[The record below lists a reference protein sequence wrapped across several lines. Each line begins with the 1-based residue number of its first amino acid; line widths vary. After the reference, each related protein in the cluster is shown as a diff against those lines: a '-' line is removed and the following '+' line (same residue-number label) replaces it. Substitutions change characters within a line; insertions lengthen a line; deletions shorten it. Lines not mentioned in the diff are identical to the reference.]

1 MDKSFGMV
9 LTLSTR
15 CCFAQR
21 IYLKGLICIIADVI
35 WNKIPDMKYIFCSL
49 LSLLAFSA
57 RALDASISYA
67 SFYSPSGN
75 YVEVYLHF
83 AGKSASFRQL
93 PDSSFQANVDVV
105 ILFKKGGEVLKF
117 DKYRL
122 NSPAANAPID
132 FVDSR
137 RYSLENG
144 DYELEVTVTDAN
156 APDNISTYTSP
167 LKINFDPEKIGQSDI
182 QLLASLQKYEG
193 PTENPMVKNGYLFEP
208 LATQFYDRT
217 AQTLL
222 FYNEIYNSDKT
233 FDGDFLVTYAIEE
246 VLDEDQTKRIQ
257 VGYRRCSPEA
267 ICPVVQQ
274 VDIADLPS
282 GNYLLVVE
290 VANRYKE
297 VFSRKSAY
305 FQRSNPFVKSSRE
318 EIAGKVETLEDEFV
332 SKLSDEELRYSL
344 KAIAMLVDDHDGEV
358 LNLIL
363 KDSKREAMELY
374 LFSFWARENPANPE
388 IAYDDYMHVARA
400 VDLRFNNGFGY
411 GFETDRGY
419 IFMKYGAPNDV
430 VTIEDE
436 PSAPPYEIW
445 TYNQFPATGQ
455 NNVKFLFY
463 NPSLAMN
470 GFILLHSTAR
480 GEVNNPRWEVEL
492 YKNAPNELQGSDYVS
507 GTRMQSNMARRAR
520 QLMADY

>member
-1 MDKSFGMV
+1 
-9 LTLSTR
+9 
-15 CCFAQR
+15 
-21 IYLKGLICIIADVI
+21 
-35 WNKIPDMKYIFCSL
+35 MKYLLFSL
-49 LSLLAFSA
+49 FSLLAFTAS
-57 RALDASISYA
+57 ALDASISYA
-67 SFYSPSGN
+67 TFYSPSGN
-75 YVEVYLHF
+75 YVEVYMHF
-83 AGKSASFRQL
+83 AGKSLSFRQL

-105 ILFKKGGEVLKF
+105 ILFKKDGEILKF

-122 NSPAANAPID
+122 NSPVTNSPVD

-137 RYSLENG
+137 RYALVNG
-144 DYELEVTVTDAN
+144 SYELEENVTDAN
-156 APDNISTYTSP
+156 DPENVSTYSSP
-167 LKINFDPEKIGQSDI
+167 FEMNYDPEKIGQSDI
-182 QLLASLQKYEG
+182 QLLASLQKHEG
-193 PTENPMVKNGYLFEP
+193 TADNPMVKNGYLFEP
-208 LATQFYDRT
+208 LATQFYNRT

-222 FYNEIYNSDKT
+222 FYNEIYNTDKT
-233 FDGDFLVTYAIEE
+233 FDGDFLVSYAIEE
-246 VLDEDQTKRIQ
+246 LLDENKSKRIQ

-274 VDIADLPS
+274 VDIANLPS

-297 VFSRKSAY
+297 VFSRKSVH

-318 EIAGKVETLEDEFV
+318 EIATKVETLEDEFV
-332 SKLSDEELRYSL
+332 SKLSDEELRYGL

-363 KDSKREAMELY
+363 KDGKREAMELY

-419 IFMKYGAPNDV
+419 IFLKYGAPNDV

-492 YKNAPNELQGSDYVS
+492 YKNAPNERAGSDFVS
-507 GTRMQSNMARRAR
+507 GSRMQDNIGRRAR

>member
-1 MDKSFGMV
+1 
-9 LTLSTR
+9 
-15 CCFAQR
+15 
-21 IYLKGLICIIADVI
+21 
-35 WNKIPDMKYIFCSL
+35 MKYLYFVFFWM
-49 LSLLAFSA
+49 LAFSA

-75 YVEVYLHF
+75 YVEVYMHF
-83 AGKSASFRQL
+83 AGKSVGFQPL
-93 PDSSFQANVDVV
+93 PDSSLQANVDVV
-105 ILFKKGGEVLKF
+105 ILFKKNGEVFKF

-122 NSPAANAPID
+122 KSPVATSPVD

-137 RYSLENG
+137 RYALPNG

-156 APDNISTYTSP
+156 NPENVSVYSTP
-167 LKINFDPEKIGQSDI
+167 LTIAFDEEKIGQSDI
-182 QLLASLQKYEG
+182 QLLASLRKYEG
-193 PTENPMVKNGYLFEP
+193 TAENPMVKNGYLFEP

-222 FYNEIYNSDKT
+222 FYNEIYHSDKS

-246 VLDEDQTKRIQ
+246 VLDDDASKRIQ
-257 VGYRRCSPEA
+257 VGYRRCTPTA
-267 ICPVVQQ
+267 ICPVLQQ
-274 VDIADLPS
+274 VDISNLPS

-297 VFSRKSAY
+297 VFSRKSVF
-305 FQRSNPFVKSSRE
+305 FQRSNPFVKSTRE
-318 EIAGKVETLEDEFV
+318 EIAAKVNTLEDEFV
-332 SKLSDEELRYSL
+332 GKLTDEELRYSL

-363 KDSKREAMELY
+363 KENKREAMQLY

-470 GFILLHSTAR
+470 GYVLLHSTAR
-480 GEVNNPRWEVEL
+480 GEINNPRWEVEL
-492 YKNAPNELQGSDYVS
+492 YKDAPNEVSGSDFVS
-507 GTRMQSNMARRAR
+507 GTSMKDNIGRKAR
-520 QLMADY
+520 QLMSDY

>member
-1 MDKSFGMV
+1 
-9 LTLSTR
+9 
-15 CCFAQR
+15 
-21 IYLKGLICIIADVI
+21 
-35 WNKIPDMKYIFCSL
+35 MKYLFFAICCL
-49 LSLLAFSA
+49 LSFSA
-57 RALDASISYA
+57 KALDASISYA
-67 SFYSPSGN
+67 TFYSPSGN
-75 YVEVYLHF
+75 YVEVYMHF
-83 AGKSASFRQL
+83 AGKSISFRQL
-93 PDSSFQANVDVV
+93 PDSSLQANVDIV
-105 ILFKKGGEVLKF
+105 ILFKQEDEILKF

-122 NSPAANAPID
+122 NSPSASVPID

-137 RYSLENG
+137 RYALENG
-144 DYELEVTVTDAN
+144 TYELEVTVTDAN
-156 APDNISTYTSP
+156 DPENISTYSAAFE
-167 LKINFDPEKIGQSDI
+167 LAYEAEKMGQSDI
-182 QLLASLQKYEG
+182 QLLASIQKAEG
-193 PTENPMVKNGYLFEP
+193 SVVSTMVKNGYLFEP
-208 LATQFYDRT
+208 LATQFYDRS

-222 FYNEIYNSDKT
+222 FYNEIYNTDKT
-233 FDGDFLVTYAIEE
+233 FEGDFLVSYAIEE
-246 VLDEDQTKRIQ
+246 LLDESKTKRIQ

-274 VDIADLPS
+274 VDIANLPS

-297 VFSRKSAY
+297 VFSRKSVQ

-318 EIAGKVETLEDEFV
+318 EIAAKVETLADEFV

-363 KDSKREAMELY
+363 KESKRKAMELY

-492 YKNAPNELQGSDYVS
+492 YKNAPNEVDGSDFVS
-507 GTRMQSNMARRAR
+507 GSRMQDNIGRKAR
-520 QLMADY
+520 QLMSDY